1 MTEILGANQINGDD
15 KTSQKRQR
23 TQHAEEM
30 HRTVAELRDEVDGNQ
45 VEIAANETAQ
55 AELAL
60 AKFAL
65 LMVHNLLPDVAK
77 AIHFG
82 DDRDVTVHLAIHLDI
97 LHHFIA
103 ISLKAAVEV
112 VQLDA

>member
-1 MTEILGANQINGDD
+1 MAEILGADQIDGDD

-45 VEIAANETAQ
+45 VEIATNETAQ
-55 AELAL
+55 AELAFAEL
-60 AKFAL
+60 AL

-77 AIHFG
+77 AIHLG
-82 DDRDVTVHLAIHLDI
+82 NDWNVTVHLAIHLDI

-103 ISLKAAVEV
+103 ISLKTAVEV